1 MKLVHIQRLLTG
13 IFLIVS
19 LGIFE
24 SCKKEEKKSDII
36 ELLSFGPSGIKH
48 GEDIVFI
55 GNNLDKVTAIEMANI
70 TIEQKDF
77 KEQTFEKIVLT
88 VPELAGSGKVILK
101 TPQGDITSKAPINFE
116 VPVVISEVPLKA
128 KPGENITLKGEYMN
142 WITEIRFEKD
152 VVVTEFVSKSLS
164 ELVVTVPLT
173 AQTGKLIISTSGT
186 EPLEIETEDALEL
199 TLPTFA
205 KFAPNPVERGDN
217 ITISG
222 ENLDLVEGVLFK
234 GLIAPVINFVSKTS
248 TEIVVTVPEEANKGN
263 ITLVPYSKVPVESS
277 AALELIGDLPPLAPL
292 AIVFYDD
299 EMANGWQKWGGWGG
313 GSSDIAN
320 NDNVRDGEK
329 SIKVTFGGD
338 WGGALQMGG
347 GNSSTSGKTYVVF
360 SIFGTTGT
368 GDKELNVLIA
378 GKEKIVKIVESEWT
392 EFLVP
397 LTDIASPASINEFTL
412 QDRGWSGI
420 IYIDHIGLR

>member
-128 KPGENITLKGEYMN
+128 KPGENITLK
-142 WITEIRFEKD
+142 
-152 VVVTEFVSKSLS
+152 
-164 ELVVTVPLT
+164 
-173 AQTGKLIISTSGT
+173 
-186 EPLEIETEDALEL
+186 
-199 TLPTFA
+199 
-205 KFAPNPVERGDN
+205 
-217 ITISG
+217 
-222 ENLDLVEGVLFK
+222 
-234 GLIAPVINFVSKTS
+234 
-248 TEIVVTVPEEANKGN
+248 
-263 ITLVPYSKVPVESS
+263 
-277 AALELIGDLPPLAPL
+277 
-292 AIVFYDD
+292 
-299 EMANGWQKWGGWGG
+299 
-313 GSSDIAN
+313 
-320 NDNVRDGEK
+320 
-329 SIKVTFGGD
+329 
-338 WGGALQMGG
+338 
-347 GNSSTSGKTYVVF
+347 
-360 SIFGTTGT
+360 
-368 GDKELNVLIA
+368 
-378 GKEKIVKIVESEWT
+378 
-392 EFLVP
+392 
-397 LTDIASPASINEFTL
+397 
-412 QDRGWSGI
+412 
-420 IYIDHIGLR
+420 